1 MCRISP
7 IDPSAATGV
16 AKQTLDAVEAEF
28 GMVPM
33 MARTMAQSG
42 AVVAGWAALKS
53 ALAGG
58 VLSARTREIVALA
71 VAQTSASSYCLAEH
85 SAIGR
90 TVGLT
95 AEEEIAARRGRAM
108 EAKEAAA
115 VGLALA
121 ILETRG
127 GVSDDEL
134 AFARSE
140 GLSDAEITEVCAHV
154 ALNLFTNYFNRL
166 ADTENDFP
174 RIDVRLPG
182 DAG

>member
-7 IDPSAATGV
+7 IDPNAATGV
-16 AKQTLDAVEAEF
+16 AKQTLDAVKTEF

-33 MARTMAQSG
+33 MVRTMAQSG
-42 AVVAGWAALKS
+42 AVVAGWAALNG

-58 VLSARTREIVALA
+58 VLSPRTRELVALA
-71 VAQTSASSYCLAEH
+71 VAQANADSYCLAEH

-90 TVGLT
+90 MVGLT
-95 AEEEIAARRGRAM
+95 PEEEIEARRGRAAN
-108 EAKEAAA
+108 AKEDAA

-134 AFARSE
+134 AFARSA
-140 GLSDAEITEVCAHV
+140 GLSDAELSEVAAHV
-154 ALNLFTNYFNRL
+154 ALNMFTNYFNRL
-166 ADTENDFP
+166 ADTEIDFP

-182 DAG
+182 DTV